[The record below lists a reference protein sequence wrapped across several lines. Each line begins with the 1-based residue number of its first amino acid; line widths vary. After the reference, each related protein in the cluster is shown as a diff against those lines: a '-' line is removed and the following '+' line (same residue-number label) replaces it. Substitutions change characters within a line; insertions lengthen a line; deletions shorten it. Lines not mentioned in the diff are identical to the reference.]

1 MPMTDSM
8 ASWKLLRFF
17 CRLTTSTRSS
27 LVSFRPALE
36 AFCILLPPYNK
47 FPRRLAGKELHCVP
61 KRNDNAAPGCADV
74 QLIIPDSPAF

>member
-1 MPMTDSM
+1 MPMTDSI

-17 CRLTTSTRSS
+17 CRLTTSTRPS

-47 FPRRLAGKELHCVP
+47 FPRRLAGKE
-61 KRNDNAAPGCADV
+61 AALRA
-74 QLIIPDSPAF
+74 

>member
-47 FPRRLAGKELHCVP
+47 FPRRLAGKE
-61 KRNDNAAPGCADV
+61 AALRA
-74 QLIIPDSPAF
+74 